1 MDIAWENLGDELK
14 ALLVPVYSNS
24 KLLPF
29 AFEDLHG
36 AKEILEDVAGA
47 RCSQEELRVL
57 ALELCQWKK
66 NYEGYFKRRR
76 TSFVRPLLKE
86 PVFASQPAG
95 RPLTAASVSV
105 EICNRQLVLK
115 FCKRKSTYSRSL
127 LLEGAVRSELKSKS
141 EASGPRCWLAG
152 SWRPTCP
159 LSQPS
164 KPHITQLRLG
174 SRSSEQGGLSHCV
187 TGQGLGEQ

>member
-1 MDIAWENLGDELK
+1 MGDELK
-14 ALLVPVYSNS
+14 TLLVPVYCNS

-29 AFEDLHG
+29 ALDNLHG

-76 TSFVRPLLKE
+76 TSFVRPLLEE
-86 PVFASQPAG
+86 PVLASQPAG
-95 RPLTAASVSV
+95 RPLTAASVFV

-115 FCKRKSTYSRSL
+115 SNKKKSTYSRSL
-127 LLEGAVRSELKSKS
+127 LLEGADRAELEKQERSKW
-141 EASGPRCWLAG
+141 ASVLAG
-152 SWRPTCP
+152 WIVEANLPIVSAIESTHNPAKAWVQIFGARRPK
-159 LSQPS
+159 S
-164 KPHITQLRLG
+164 LRN
-174 SRSSEQGGLSHCV
+174 RARTWEQ
-187 TGQGLGEQ
+187 

>member
-14 ALLVPVYSNS
+14 TLLVPVYCNS

-29 AFEDLHG
+29 AFDNLHG

-76 TSFVRPLLKE
+76 TSFVRPLLEE
-86 PVFASQPAG
+86 PV
-95 RPLTAASVSV
+95 
-105 EICNRQLVLK
+105 
-115 FCKRKSTYSRSL
+115 
-127 LLEGAVRSELKSKS
+127 
-141 EASGPRCWLAG
+141 
-152 SWRPTCP
+152 
-159 LSQPS
+159 
-164 KPHITQLRLG
+164 
-174 SRSSEQGGLSHCV
+174 
-187 TGQGLGEQ
+187 